1 MVREVIRLQVTFQ
14 ESCLAKFGISWS
26 MEGILLRSNQIGK
39 ARKWIVS
46 ATNSQ
51 CRLCNTQR
59 THHGPLS
66 LCNGSWGHAG
76 CGRLARRG
84 CTVLTSIAR
93 AHWECMSEYED
104 RMIQLVYVSSVQL
117 SHILSDFIGT
127 CSIPN
132 SCYMSVQPQQCSFDI
147 PLVSK
152 LQLPL
157 KKEMAATCIYSA
169 GTGHSPQRR

>member
-1 MVREVIRLQVTFQ
+1 MVLWWGRWSDCR
-14 ESCLAKFGISWS
+14 SYSKFGISWT

-46 ATNSQ
+46 VTNSQ

-66 LCNGSWGHAG
+66 LCNGSRGHAG

-84 CTVLTSIAR
+84 WTVLTSIAR

-104 RMIQLVYVSSVQL
+104 RMIQLVYVTSVQL
-117 SHILSDFIGT
+117 SHILSDFTGT
-127 CSIPN
+127 HATYLCRLQNKKFEMVGHFSN
-132 SCYMSVQPQQCSFDI
+132 SSWIWLAVCTKWMHHAEIDW
-147 PLVSK
+147 PL
-152 LQLPL
+152 
-157 KKEMAATCIYSA
+157 
-169 GTGHSPQRR
+169 